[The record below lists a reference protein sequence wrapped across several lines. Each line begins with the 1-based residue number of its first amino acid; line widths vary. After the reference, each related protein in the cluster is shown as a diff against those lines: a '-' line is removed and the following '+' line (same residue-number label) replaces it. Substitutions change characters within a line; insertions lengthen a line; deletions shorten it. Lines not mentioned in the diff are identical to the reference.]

1 MMNITTLLKE
11 PYPDMFE
18 DKESAETIAIFIN
31 DYYRKTHDLT
41 ELQNNLN
48 NLANE
53 CLSYAEDLAYSEDD
67 EVDIDMMPTISLEQ
81 GLKKAFANILVL
93 PYTTNADID
102 TEFTNNG
109 HTLSDIEYA
118 SHASLDSAIGK
129 LLQSQGYYPSDLV
142 NESLVETNPTLQQ
155 IADEIDNAYDD
166 EPNVIAIP
174 IRVSLWDLLKLADTT
189 TPYTI
194 ESTIG
199 IYNPI
204 NGSSSIFNIEP
215 NEPLIV
221 EPTAPIML
229 DCNSIGWSLSEI
241 IGDDI
246 FDDAQSKI
254 EFQPKNNNQLK
265 GIQLILF

>member
-1 MMNITTLLKE
+1 MNESQLLTQ
-11 PYPDMFE
+11 PYADIFE
-18 DKESAETIAIFIN
+18 ESAENIAIVIN
-31 DYYRKTHDLT
+31 DYYRKNHDLT

-48 NLANE
+48 NIENDY
-53 CLSYAEDLAYSEDD
+53 LSDTEDLAYDEND
-67 EVDIDMMPTISLEQ
+67 EVDIDMTPTISLEQ
-81 GLKKAFANILVL
+81 GLKKAFTNILVL
-93 PYTTNADID
+93 PYTTDADID

-109 HTLSDIEYA
+109 RTLSNIEYA

-155 IADEIDNAYDD
+155 ITDEIDNAYDD

-174 IRVSLWDLLKLADTT
+174 MRVSLWELLQLADTT

-194 ESTIG
+194 DSTVG

-204 NGSSSIFNIEP
+204 NGSSSLFNIEP
-215 NEPLIV
+215 DEPLIV

-265 GIQLILF
+265 GIQLTLF

>member
-1 MMNITTLLKE
+1 MNITTLLKQ
-11 PYPDMFE
+11 PYADIFE
-18 DKESAETIAIFIN
+18 ESAENIAIVIN
-31 DYYRKTHDLT
+31 DYYHKNHDLT

-48 NLANE
+48 NIE
-53 CLSYAEDLAYSEDD
+53 TDYLSDAEDLAYDEDD
-67 EVDIDMMPTISLEQ
+67 DVDIEIMPTISLEQ
-81 GLKKAFANILVL
+81 GLKKVFTNILVL
-93 PYTTNADID
+93 PYTTDADID

-109 HTLSDIEYA
+109 RTLSNIQYA

-129 LLQSQGYYPSDLV
+129 LLQSQGYYPSDLI
-142 NESLVETNPTLQQ
+142 NESLIETNTTLQQ

-174 IRVSLWDLLKLADTT
+174 MRVSLWELLQLADTT

-194 ESTIG
+194 DSTVG

-265 GIQLILF
+265 GIQLTLF

>member
-1 MMNITTLLKE
+1 MNITTLLKQ
-11 PYPDMFE
+11 PYADIFE
-18 DKESAETIAIFIN
+18 ESAENIAIVIN
-31 DYYRKTHDLT
+31 DYYRKNHDLT

-48 NLANE
+48 NIENDY
-53 CLSYAEDLAYSEDD
+53 LSYAEDLAYD
-67 EVDIDMMPTISLEQ
+67 EYDEIMPTISLEQ
-81 GLKKAFANILVL
+81 GLKKALTNILVL
-93 PYTTNADID
+93 PYTTDADID

-109 HTLSDIEYA
+109 RTLSDIEYA

-155 IADEIDNAYDD
+155 ITDEIDNAYDD

-174 IRVSLWDLLKLADTT
+174 MRVSLWELLQLADTT

-194 ESTIG
+194 DSTVG

-204 NGSSSIFNIEP
+204 NGSSSLFNIEP

-221 EPTAPIML
+221 EHNAPIML

-241 IGDDI
+241 LGDDI
-246 FDDAQSKI
+246 FNDTQSKI
-254 EFQPKNNNQLK
+254 DFHPQNNDQLK
-265 GIQLILF
+265 GIQLTLF